1 MWTPNQSPTL
11 CAMRTSSRAW
21 TSAALR
27 SVRAGASAVGAM
39 VLCAGCA
46 SLSPPPPVDILPT
59 TPPPL
64 AAAPRT
70 PPPVTGGLFHNA
82 SYRPVFEDRRAR
94 VVGDNVTIQ
103 IVENVTAS
111 QKSSS
116 SVDRNSE
123 VSAGITAL
131 PFVSKSFTD
140 KTTLGAT
147 SDNTFAGKGGTESA
161 NTFSGSITATVIDVL
176 PNGHLIVAGEKQI
189 GVNQN
194 VDVLR
199 FSGTIDPRSLQPG
212 SIINSTQVANV
223 RVESRGRGAQNEAQV
238 MGWLG
243 RFFLTILPF

>member
-1 MWTPNQSPTL
+1 MTTPSCFIAHL
-11 CAMRTSSRAW
+11 RAGGLALV
-21 TSAALR
+21 AAL
-27 SVRAGASAVGAM
+27 
-39 VLCAGCA
+39 VLPGCA
-46 SLSPPPPVDILPT
+46 SLSPTPPVDILPT

-64 AAAPRT
+64 AAVSRT
-70 PPPVTGGLFHNA
+70 PPPVTGSLYHKA
-82 SYRPVFEDRRAR
+82 SSRPAFEDQRAR
-94 VVGDNVTIQ
+94 MVGDSVTIQ
-103 IVENVTAS
+103 IVEKVTAS

>member
-1 MWTPNQSPTL
+1 M
-11 CAMRTSSRAW
+11 
-21 TSAALR
+21 
-27 SVRAGASAVGAM
+27 
-39 VLCAGCA
+39 
-46 SLSPPPPVDILPT
+46 
-59 TPPPL
+59 
-64 AAAPRT
+64 PRT
-70 PPPVTGGLFHNA
+70 PPPVTGSLYHQA
-82 SYRPVFEDRRAR
+82 SYRPAFEDRRAR
-94 VVGDNVTIQ
+94 MVGDSVTIQ

-140 KTTLGAT
+140 KTTLGAK

-176 PNGHLIVAGEKQI
+176 PNGHLVVAGEKQI

-223 RVESRGRGAQNEAQV
+223 RVESRGRGAQNEAQI

>member
-1 MWTPNQSPTL
+1 MTKSPL
-11 CAMRTSSRAW
+11 FRVAPAIARR
-21 TSAALR
+21 LR
-27 SVRAGASAVGAM
+27 SGVAAVGAT

-64 AAAPRT
+64 AAASRT
-70 PPPVTGGLFHNA
+70 PPPVTGGLFHTA
-82 SYRPVFEDRRAR
+82 SYRPGFEDRRAR
-94 VVGDNVTIQ
+94 LVGDTVTIQ

-116 SVDRNSE
+116 TVDRNSE
-123 VSAGITAL
+123 ISAGITAL
-131 PFVSKSFTD
+131 PFAKQTFTD
-140 KTTLGAT
+140 KLGVGAN
-147 SDNTFAGKGGTESA
+147 SGNTFAGKGGTESA
-161 NTFSGSITATVIDVL
+161 NTFQGSITATVIDVL

-199 FSGTIDPRSLQPG
+199 FSGTIDPRALQPN

-238 MGWLG
+238 MGWAG
-243 RFFLTILPF
+243 RFFNSITPF

>member
-1 MWTPNQSPTL
+1 MSQHPGQRSSPP
-11 CAMRTSSRAW
+11 
-21 TSAALR
+21 ALR
-27 SVRAGASAVGAM
+27 LVRAVFAAAAVLALGT
-39 VLCAGCA
+39 GCA

-59 TPPPL
+59 LPPPL
-64 AAAPRT
+64 SAAPRA
-70 PPPVTGGLFHNA
+70 PVAVTGGLFRAA
-82 SYRPVFEDRRAR
+82 SYRPAFEDQRAR
-94 VVGDNVTIQ
+94 LVGDSVTIQ

-116 SVDRNSE
+116 TVDRSSSLSGR
-123 VSAGITAL
+123 VSAL
-131 PFVSKSFTD
+131 PFAKASFTGR
-140 KTTLGAT
+140 LGIGAE
-147 SDNTFAGKGGTESA
+147 SENNFEGKGGTESA
-161 NTFSGSITATVIDVL
+161 NTFQGSITALVIDVL

-199 FSGTIDPRSLQPG
+199 FSGTVDPRSLQPG

-243 RFFLTILPF
+243 RFFNTVTPF